1 MFGLQFP
8 QLQNKKEEVII
19 LQSNKNNT
27 NNLGFN

>member
-19 LQSNKNNT
+19 LQPNKNNT
-27 NNLGFN
+27 NKMGFN